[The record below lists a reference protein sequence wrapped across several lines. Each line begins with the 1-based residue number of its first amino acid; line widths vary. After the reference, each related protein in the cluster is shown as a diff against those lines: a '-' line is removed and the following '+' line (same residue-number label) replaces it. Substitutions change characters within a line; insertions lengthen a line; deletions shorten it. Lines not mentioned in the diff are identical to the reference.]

1 MTKIENQNIKVLE
14 IFFLLS
20 IFFISFQ
27 ISIRNIFLALLL
39 IVYIFYKVKY
49 RDFAV
54 YDSEFNKYV
63 ILFVSFSLLSFFK
76 AENIELAVD
85 MFISPIFRYL
95 VFYFIALE
103 LLDVN
108 KYKKYIYIIF
118 SSHLIIIIYGL
129 YTDYFTNDDF
139 FNRANSRGTFA
150 SLAVILS
157 LSLLFNYKTKLIE
170 KAFLICSVFLGLI
183 AVSTYSRGAI
193 LGFITAMFLWTILM
207 ILKDFSYK
215 KAIAFILILVILLVP
230 IFTSD
235 YIIGRFS
242 HIQDISS
249 DTSITTRLNMWN
261 VSLQLIKENP
271 ILGIGIGNF
280 STTVHS
286 LGANILG
293 DDIWSQGHLHP
304 HNVFIQIALGQGII
318 SLILFLI
325 MVFKAYKIAFINYYN
340 FRKDSTAYFF
350 AITFIAMLTSL
361 LTHSFFDFPVKRS
374 FNGILLIIF
383 FIINYKFYLPL
394 KKYS

>member
-95 VFYFIALE
+95 VFYFIAFE

-261 VSLQLIKENP
+261 VSMQLIKENP
-271 ILGIGIGNF
+271 FLGIGIGNF
-280 STTVHS
+280 EKT
-286 LGANILG
+286 ANDYGIMTLG
-293 DDIWSQGHLHP
+293 DDWVQGRTKP
-304 HNVFIQIALGQGII
+304 HNLYLHIALGQGII